1 MRTVFHSQSLLP
13 PLCLDASAPKEGG
26 APMVIAVQHD
36 LGSDDRTLMGCGG
49 PEGPRSGLS
58 G

>member
-1 MRTVFHSQSLLP
+1 MRTVIHSRSLLP
-13 PLCLDASAPKEGG
+13 PLCLDASASREGG
-26 APMVIAVQHD
+26 APMVIATQHD

-49 PEGPRSGLS
+49 PEGTRSGLS